1 MGIFPRPIYQL
12 RLPSRTLELGVKT
25 LVMGVLNVTPDSF
38 TDGGRFLQFE
48 AAVQQARE
56 IIAEGADLLDVGGES
71 TRPFS
76 DPVAVDD
83 ELQRVIPVI
92 EAVRK
97 FSDISISI
105 DTTKAEVARRAL
117 EAGADV
123 VNDVS
128 ALRFD
133 PEMVKL
139 VARTGVPVIIM
150 HMQGTP
156 KNMQQNPAYA
166 SLLSEV
172 IAFLQER
179 IDFAVAHGVDRQQ
192 IIVDPGIGFGKT
204 VNHNL
209 QLIKDLHTLHC
220 LNRPLLLGASRKRFI
235 GSVLNRPEL
244 EREIGTAVVNSFAV
258 AAGVHL
264 IRVHE
269 VAINRQVA
277 ELGDAL
283 REAEQYRGR

>member
-1 MGIFPRPIYQL
+1 MGVFPRSIYQL

-25 LVMGVLNVTPDSF
+25 LVMGILNVTPDSF
-38 TDGGRFLQFE
+38 TDGGRFLEFE
-48 AAVQQARE
+48 AAVQQARK
-56 IIAEGADLLDVGGES
+56 IVTEGADLLDVGGES

-83 ELQRVIPVI
+83 ELERVIPVI

-97 FSDISISI
+97 FSDIPISI
-105 DTTKAEVARRAL
+105 DTTKAEVARQAL

-179 IDFAVAHGVDRQQ
+179 IDVAVAQGVDRNQ

-264 IRVHE
+264 IRVHD
-269 VAINRQVA
+269 VATNRQVA

-283 REAEQYRGR
+283 REAEHYRGR

>member
-1 MGIFPRPIYQL
+1 MGVFPRPVYQL
-12 RLPSRTLELGVKT
+12 RLPSRNLELGVKT
-25 LVMGVLNVTPDSF
+25 LVMGILNVTPDSF
-38 TDGGRFLQFE
+38 TDGGCFLRFE
-48 AAVQQARE
+48 TAVEHARK
-56 IIAEGADLLDVGGES
+56 IIADGADLLDVGGES

-83 ELQRVIPVI
+83 ELGRVVPVI
-92 EAVRK
+92 KAVRK
-97 FSDISISI
+97 FSAIPISI
-105 DTTKAEVARRAL
+105 DTTKAEVARQAL

-139 VARTGVPVIIM
+139 LAHVGVPAIIM

-156 KNMQQNPAYA
+156 KNMQQNPIYG

-179 IDFAVAHGVDRQQ
+179 VDFAVAQGVDRNQ

-209 QLIKDLHTLHC
+209 QLIRDFQVLHC

-235 GSVLNRPEL
+235 GSVLSLPET
-244 EREIGTAVVNSFAV
+244 EREIGTTV
-258 AAGVHL
+258 ANTFGLVAGAHI

-269 VAINRQVA
+269 VAINKQVA

-283 REAEQYRGR
+283 RAAEQYRGR